1 MSTIKMLEKQV
12 GQVHR
17 SHQGD
22 KQVEIQRLLIYLRN
36 VCERDAKIR
45 ALRERQR
52 QLFLPHDQPTSLA
65 RSGGREA

>member
-1 MSTIKMLEKQV
+1 MSTIKMLEKQARE
-12 GQVHR
+12 VHR

-22 KQVEIQRLLIYLRN
+22 KQTEIQRLLIYLRN

-52 QLFLPHDQPTSLA
+52 QLFLPADQPASSP
-65 RSGGREA
+65 RIRDRR